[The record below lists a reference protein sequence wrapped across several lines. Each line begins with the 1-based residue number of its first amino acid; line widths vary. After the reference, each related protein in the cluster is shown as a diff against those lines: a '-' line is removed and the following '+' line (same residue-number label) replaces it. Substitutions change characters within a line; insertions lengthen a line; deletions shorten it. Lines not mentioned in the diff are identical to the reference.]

1 MTPEANLLIVK
12 LIFNSIVST
21 LGSILLGLDLKDFYL
36 NIPMDDPEYLKM
48 NKSIFPDD
56 VIAHYAKVA
65 RSVTPS
71 EVTQIYLVC
80 DWL

>member
-1 MTPEANLLIVK
+1 
-12 LIFNSIVST
+12 
-21 LGSILLGLDLKDFYL
+21 
-36 NIPMDDPEYLKM
+36 MDDPEYLKM

-80 DWL
+80 DWLWTMAIIWLLFKSGDDGK